1 MSPIFATFFSQFV
14 QVRHIFIWRK
24 RILGTTYLS
33 KACYG
38 SDPSCTQHHVSC
50 NSTQKIAIVDYY
62 TNNPKCTQVGLSSC
76 DNYSADGVTEHEYDR
91 FNYTEMFSLYKKCS
105 TKSQCVFPG
114 PRRNVTRT
122 FSVVKYQCIEDATKT
137 SKACFGSPGLSCT
150 QHNIRCRRNRTIA
163 IYDAYYTDNI
173 ECGQAGI
180 TECGTVNPDNVT
192 ERGYYRF
199 SNIEL
204 VSIFNQCST
213 ATLCGYPAPRRSAAL
228 NFSVVKYQCID
239 NGDSLN
245 ISGGS
250 AEGVS
255 QVSLFHK
262 VLPVS
267 EQQTN
272 MYVCNFKSE
281 LNTES
286 ISVYVLDAR
295 LRLGTAGQC
304 FSQLSV
310 LHGNYIA
317 TSSCSTVFQPFE
329 RLNVTQAISLYIS
342 SKGIPRLLSG
352 FIWLRV
358 NASEPF
364 NVTCETVE
372 RTTPASG
379 PLNVTCEAVERTT
392 TGTSTVTTVS
402 QASSTEH
409 SILSGQ
415 TENNTGA
422 IAGGVVAT
430 VLAVL
435 VVTLIS
441 VWIIRHRRKK
451 SKGKEKTESLSK
463 DAKPDMTYSLAGKI
477 PQNNYHEIQE
487 LRTLNSDYD
496 YATADGM
503 VLPPTTNTYFTI
515 EPTGEQTARDNS
527 TASAAEGEYDHIG
540 NKPSQQTSDYDTTAS
555 VAQPGNTG
563 EDDYGYNLF
572 QKKVNPQ
579 THQNDYDTAASATQ
593 AVAQLSTT
601 ERNTDED
608 DYDHCQRGTN
618 ASETVSSPYDTAS
631 GIDDNPDYSVAGQM
645 K

>member
-1 MSPIFATFFSQFV
+1 MGKSVVVLIYVTYFCC
-14 QVRHIFIWRK
+14 
-24 RILGTTYLS
+24 ILQPLRTGTTYTS

-38 SDPSCTQHHVSC
+38 AGRLFCTRHYISC
-50 NSTQKIAIVDYY
+50 NPTQKIDIFDAYY
-62 TNNPKCTQVGLSSC
+62 TNNSDCGLTGIPNC
-76 DNYSADGVTEHEYDR
+76 DTVNPANVTEH
-91 FNYTEMFSLYKKCS
+91 
-105 TKSQCVFPG
+105 
-114 PRRNVTRT
+114 
-122 FSVVKYQCIEDATKT
+122 
-137 SKACFGSPGLSCT
+137 
-150 QHNIRCRRNRTIA
+150 
-163 IYDAYYTDNI
+163 
-173 ECGQAGI
+173 
-180 TECGTVNPDNVT
+180 
-192 ERGYYRF
+192 GYHRF
-199 SNIEL
+199 SNTEL
-204 VSIFNQCST
+204 VPLYSNCSRKT
-213 ATLCGYPAPRRSAAL
+213 KCRSPAPRRSAAL
-228 NFSVVKYQCID
+228 AFSVVKYRCIE
-239 NGDSLN
+239 GADSLN

-250 AEGVS
+250 EEGVS
-255 QVSLFHK
+255 QVSLFHE
-262 VLPVS
+262 VLPIS

-281 LNTES
+281 LNPES

-295 LRLGTAGQC
+295 LGLGPSVQC

-310 LHGNYIA
+310 LHGNYIN
-317 TSSCSTVFQPFE
+317 TSNCSTVFQPFE
-329 RLNVTQAISLYIS
+329 RLNVTQEISLYIS

-352 FIWLRV
+352 FIWLLV
-358 NASEPF
+358 N
-364 NVTCETVE
+364 
-372 RTTPASG
+372 ASG

-409 SILSGQ
+409 SILSGSSKTTMLTMTHNVISTVTVDNSTHVAGQ

>member
-1 MSPIFATFFSQFV
+1 MNVCTTNMIYWTFTV
-14 QVRHIFIWRK
+14 CLCCIPLVVHV
-24 RILGTTYLS
+24 GTTYTS

-38 SDPSCTQHHVSC
+38 AGRLFCTRHYISC
-50 NSTQKIAIVDYY
+50 NPTQKIDIFDAYY
-62 TNNPKCTQVGLSSC
+62 TNNSDCGLTGIPNC
-76 DNYSADGVTEHEYDR
+76 DTVNPANVTEH
-91 FNYTEMFSLYKKCS
+91 
-105 TKSQCVFPG
+105 
-114 PRRNVTRT
+114 
-122 FSVVKYQCIEDATKT
+122 
-137 SKACFGSPGLSCT
+137 
-150 QHNIRCRRNRTIA
+150 
-163 IYDAYYTDNI
+163 
-173 ECGQAGI
+173 
-180 TECGTVNPDNVT
+180 
-192 ERGYYRF
+192 GYHRF
-199 SNIEL
+199 SNTEL
-204 VSIFNQCST
+204 VPLYSNCSRKT
-213 ATLCGYPAPRRSAAL
+213 KCRSPAPRRSAAL
-228 NFSVVKYQCID
+228 AFSVVKYRCIE
-239 NGDSLN
+239 GADSLN

-250 AEGVS
+250 EEGVS
-255 QVSLFHK
+255 QVSLFHE
-262 VLPVS
+262 VLPIS

-281 LNTES
+281 LNPES

-295 LRLGTAGQC
+295 LGLGPSVQC

-310 LHGNYIA
+310 LHGNYIN
-317 TSSCSTVFQPFE
+317 TSNCSTVFQPFE
-329 RLNVTQAISLYIS
+329 RLNVTQEISLYIS

-352 FIWLRV
+352 FIWLLV
-358 NASEPF
+358 N
-364 NVTCETVE
+364 
-372 RTTPASG
+372 ASG

-392 TGTSTVTTVS
+392 T
-402 QASSTEH
+402 
-409 SILSGQ
+409 GQ